1 MAASPRTSPTVPPSV
16 NRITPPSVVAS
27 GHTRRLTAPRLLFAA
42 GLVGLIKWVVAMLLG
57 VGDIAHIFL
66 LVSLMLLML
75 AVLKARD
82 AAMRP
87 TFGPESENR

>member
-1 MAASPRTSPTVPPSV
+1 MAASPRSSSTVPPFA
-16 NRITPPSVVAS
+16 NGITQPSVTS
-27 GHTRRLTAPRLLFAA
+27 TRRLNAPRLLLAA
-42 GLVGLIKWVVAMLLG
+42 ALIGLIKWVVAMLLG

-66 LVSLMLLML
+66 LVSLMLLMV

-87 TFGPESENR
+87 TVGSESEKR